1 MYDAIL
7 VPTDGSDG
15 STAAAD
21 HALELAQQ
29 YDATL
34 HVLYVL
40 DTRMNPVSS
49 GMDEAEI
56 EAMLADSDEHPTQGL
71 LEMAAAA
78 DVPAE
83 EAIRPGIPHEVI
95 RDYATEAGIDLI
107 VMGTHGRTGLKRTLL
122 GSVTERVLRT
132 VDVPVLTAPMD
143 P

>member
-21 HALELAQQ
+21 HALELARR

-40 DTRMNPVSS
+40 DTRMSPVST
-49 GMDEAEI
+49 GMEESEI
-56 EAMLADSDEHPTQGL
+56 EAMVADSDERPTRAL

-78 DVPAE
+78 DVPAT
-83 EAIRPGIPHEVI
+83 EAIRPGVPHEVI
-95 RDYATEAGIDLI
+95 RDYVTETGIDLI
-107 VMGTHGRTGLKRTLL
+107 VMGTHGRTGLEHALL

-132 VDVPVLTAPMD
+132 VDVPVLTTPID
-143 P
+143 S